1 MNHRSLLTTCVVSIV
16 VLSACGGGG
25 GEVGSSSSISAMPS
39 MDPMPMPMTPMPMPM
54 NMQAA
59 PGEEALV
66 GYLRTPHQQM
76 LSAESSG
83 RSYSLDVNSAPSSGT
98 TKFNGSAPAYS
109 TANNLTVTQSQA
121 AAPLASRVTTAYYL
135 MNPYVPLGSASSS
148 GSPYAVVTNYLP
160 FPTVLRVGT
169 SGMVDN
175 LTYYHDSTM
184 STMDANET
192 VEYAIRANDSAT
204 LFLCLSDTV
213 SNVTAHGTAD
223 GLANGAETDCY
234 TVDAKGHA
242 ALSSITLTVNGTTL
256 RFM

>member
-1 MNHRSLLTTCVVSIV
+1 MNHRSLLTTYLLTIV
-16 VLSACGGGG
+16 VLTGCGGGG
-25 GEVGSSSSISAMPS
+25 GDMGSSSSMSSVPS
-39 MDPMPMPMTPMPMPM
+39 MDPMPMTPMPMPM
-54 NMQAA
+54 NMMAA
-59 PGEEALV
+59 PGEAALV
-66 GYLRTPHQQM
+66 GYLRTPHQRT
-76 LSAESSG
+76 LNAESSG
-83 RSYSLDVNSAPSSGT
+83 RLYSLDVNSAPNPGT

-109 TANNLTVTQSQA
+109 TVNNLTVTQAHA

-148 GSPYAVVTNYLP
+148 GSPYAMVTNYLP
-160 FPTVLRVGT
+160 FPTILKVGM
-169 SGMVDN
+169 SGAVDN

-192 VEYAIRANDSAT
+192 VEYSIRANDSAT

-223 GLANGAETDCY
+223 GLSNGAETDCY
-234 TVDAKGHA
+234 TVDSNGHA
-242 ALSSITLTVNGTTL
+242 ALSSITLGVNGTTL

>member
-1 MNHRSLLTTCVVSIV
+1 MNHRSLLTTCLVSIV
-16 VLSACGGGG
+16 VLTACGGGG
-25 GEVGSSSSISAMPS
+25 GEAGSSSSMSAMPS

-135 MNPYVPLGSASSS
+135 MNPYVPLGSTSSS

-184 STMDANET
+184 NTMDANET

>member
-1 MNHRSLLTTCVVSIV
+1 MKYRSPLTTCLPSIV
-16 VLSACGGGG
+16 VLTACGGGG
-25 GEVGSSSSISAMPS
+25 GEVGNSSSMSAMPS
-39 MDPMPMPMTPMPMPM
+39 MDPMPMTPMPMPMPM

-59 PGEEALV
+59 PGEAALV
-66 GYLRTPHQQM
+66 GYLRTAHQQM

-83 RSYSLDVNSAPSSGT
+83 HSYSLDVSSAPSSAT

-109 TANNLTVTQSQA
+109 TVNNRTITQSHA

-135 MNPYVPLGSASSS
+135 MDPYVPLGSASSS

-160 FPTVLRVGT
+160 FPTTLRVGT

-256 RFM
+256 SFM

>member
-1 MNHRSLLTTCVVSIV
+1 MNHRSLLTTCLVSIV
-16 VLSACGGGG
+16 VLTACGGGGG
-25 GEVGSSSSISAMPS
+25 GEVGNSSSMSAMPS
-39 MDPMPMPMTPMPMPM
+39 MDPMPMTPMPMPM

-59 PGEEALV
+59 PGEAALV
-66 GYLRTPHQQM
+66 GYLRTPHQRM

-83 RSYSLDVNSAPSSGT
+83 HSYSLDVNSAPSSGT

-109 TANNLTVTQSQA
+109 TVNDRTVTESHA
-121 AAPLASRVTTAYYL
+121 AAAVASRVTTAYYL
-135 MNPYVPLGSASSS
+135 MDPYVPLGSASSS

-160 FPTVLRVGT
+160 FPTILRVGT

-234 TVDAKGHA
+234 TVDAQGHA

-256 RFM
+256 GFM

>member
-1 MNHRSLLTTCVVSIV
+1 M
-16 VLSACGGGG
+16 
-25 GEVGSSSSISAMPS
+25 SSVPS
-39 MDPMPMPMTPMPMPM
+39 MDPMPMTPMPMTM
-54 NMQAA
+54 NMAAA
-59 PGEEALV
+59 PGEAALV
-66 GYLRTPHQQM
+66 GYLRRPHQQM

-83 RSYSLDVNSAPSSGT
+83 RFYSLDVNSAPNPGT
-98 TKFNGSAPAYS
+98 TTFNGSAPAYS
-109 TANNLTVTQSQA
+109 TVNNLTVTQAHA

-160 FPTVLRVGT
+160 FPTMLRVGM
-169 SGMVDN
+169 SGTVDN

-192 VEYAIRANDSAT
+192 VEYSVRANDSAT
-204 LFLCLSDTV
+204 LFLCLSDMV

-234 TVDAKGHA
+234 TVDSNGHA
-242 ALSSITLTVNGTTL
+242 ALSSITLAVSGTTL

>member
-148 GSPYAVVTNYLP
+148 GSPYAVVTNHLP
-160 FPTVLRVGT
+160 FPTVLKVGT